1 MVSSQIIDGSTGPIA
16 ATIVAKPKRAGLPW
30 FRVLIGI
37 FVLLMLC
44 DFVFRGIVPS
54 VSSGRNDFSD
64 PFVGSWLWTH
74 GQNPYDRIVVA
85 AAAKQLTHSS
95 LPVVPIYPL
104 TTYVL
109 VAPFT
114 LLSWGW
120 ANLAWTFL
128 SVVGIGLISWTLVRI
143 AKFRISEMRAWLLVA
158 LIVGFTPLHRAI
170 HTENVATIAVAICLL
185 AVHMA
190 DESCDISAGI
200 LLAFATGLKPQLGVW
215 ILFFYFVQLRWAVVV
230 SGVLGFA
237 TLLAVACA
245 RIPVSLHTLFINYRE
260 DLHYWFGPG
269 GPNDF
274 TAGNSLRFQLV
285 NVQVIFWQWLHSS
298 VTANALAATLF
309 IAGLVIW
316 IWAMR
321 RRRLG
326 SLGLASLL
334 ALSFLSFYHSVTDVS
349 IMLLGFC
356 WVLSNKDV
364 QSRWTKLCLFILLTG
379 LSVPT
384 HSLLLRLEPHLSHG
398 ATSSWWWTGIVAPWF
413 IWNMLLLNVVLIYA
427 VTHSGLNT
435 CSETN
440 QLYPKN

>member
-1 MVSSQIIDGSTGPIA
+1 MVSTQITDGSTGHMA
-16 ATIVAKPKRAGLPW
+16 AIIVAKSRRATLPW

-54 VSSGRNDFSD
+54 PSSGRNDFSD
-64 PFVGSWLWTH
+64 PFVGSWLWIH

-114 LLSWGW
+114 LLSWNW
-120 ANLAWTFL
+120 ANLAWTL
-128 SVVGIGLISWTLVRI
+128 ISGVGIGLIAWTLVRI
-143 AKFRISEMRAWLLVA
+143 AKFKISEMRAWSLVG
-158 LIVGFTPLHRAI
+158 LVVGFTPLHRAI
-170 HTENVATIAVAICLL
+170 HTENVAIIAIAICLL
-185 AVHMA
+185 SVYMA
-190 DESCDISAGI
+190 DESCDVSTGI

-215 ILFFYFVQLRWAVVV
+215 ILFFYFVQRRWAIVV
-230 SGVLGFA
+230 SGVLGF
-237 TLLAVACA
+237 TMLLAVACA
-245 RIPVSLHTLFINYRE
+245 RIPVSIYTLFINYRD

-285 NVQVIFWQWLHSS
+285 NLQVIFWQCLHSS
-298 VTANALAATLF
+298 VAANAIADTLF
-309 IAGLVIW
+309 IAGLVVW

-321 RRRLG
+321 RGRLG
-326 SLGLASLL
+326 TLGLASLL

-349 IMLLGFC
+349 ILLLGFC
-356 WVLSNKDV
+356 WVLSNEDV
-364 QSRWTKLCLFILLTG
+364 QLRWTKLFLFLLLLG
-379 LSVPT
+379 LSVPS
-384 HSLLLRLEPHLSHG
+384 HSLLLRLEPHLSQS
-398 ATSSWWWTGIVAPWF
+398 ATSSWWWTGIIAPWF
-413 IWNMLLLNVVLIYA
+413 IWNMLLLNVALIYA
-427 VTHSGLNT
+427 VVRSSLNAFPEIDQRY
-435 CSETN
+435 SN
-440 QLYPKN
+440 N